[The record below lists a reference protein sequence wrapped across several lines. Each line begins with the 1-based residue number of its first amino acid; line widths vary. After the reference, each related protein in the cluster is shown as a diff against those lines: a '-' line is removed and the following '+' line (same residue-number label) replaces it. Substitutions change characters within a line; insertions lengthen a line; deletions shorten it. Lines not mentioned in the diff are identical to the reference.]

1 MTQYLIVGMIVAAAV
16 LYSAWTLMP
25 SAWRRAGAARLAARA
40 ANSGMDART
49 ATAIQLRL
57 ERAGGCSDCASCK
70 GCAKGTTPPRN

>member
-49 ATAIQLRL
+49 AAAIQLRL
-57 ERAGGCSDCASCK
+57 ERTGGCSDCASCK